1 MKILIFGANGMIGHQ
16 MWYKLN
22 KEFPNSVFGTVRKDA
37 TYYEKFKIFDTK
49 FLIPNLDVTNIQKVF
64 HVLDQLKPDVV
75 INCVGITLRKP
86 EIKNPE
92 LCQEVNSLFPQRLG
106 RWAAQ
111 HQKRLIHFST
121 DCVFSGGDGLYTE
134 LSIPDAQDVY
144 GKTKFLGEVLSN
156 YALTLRCPI
165 IGREIEGKTEL
176 IEWFL
181 KQKNSTIKGYS
192 KAIYSGITSAE
203 MARQIIYIIRKYPNL
218 TGLYQISS
226 EPISKYDLLVMLN
239 QISGLNATIN
249 KDESYSTNKSLDS
262 KKYRQLTG
270 YNSPSWNSMLSE
282 MMEEKIYNDQK

>member
-22 KEFPNSVFGTVRKDA
+22 KEFPGSVYGTVRKEA
-37 TYYEKFKIFDTK
+37 SFYEKFKIFNTDY
-49 FLIPNLDVTNIQKVF
+49 LIPNLDITDFVKVLK
-64 HVLDQLKPDVV
+64 VLDEVKPDV
-75 INCVGITLRKP
+75 ILNCIGITLRKP

-121 DCVFSGGDGLYTE
+121 DCVFGGGDGMYTE
-134 LSIPDAQDVY
+134 DSIPDAKDVY
-144 GKTKFLGEVLSN
+144 GKTKFLGEVLGSHS
-156 YALTLRCPI
+156 LTLRCPI

-181 KQKNSTIKGYS
+181 QQRNKAIKGYS

-203 MARQIIYIIRKYPNL
+203 MARQIILIIRKYPNL

-226 EPISKYDLLVMLN
+226 EPISKYDLLVLLN
-239 QISGLNATIN
+239 EISALNATIH

-270 YNSPSWNSMLSE
+270 YNPPSWSSMLRE
-282 MMEEKIYNDQK
+282 MMEEKIYNG

>member
-22 KEFPNSVFGTVRKDA
+22 KEFPGSVYGTVRKDA
-37 TYYEKFKIFDTK
+37 AYYDQFKIFNTQ
-49 FLIPNLDVTNIQKVF
+49 FLIPNLDVTNTAQVLK
-64 HVLDQLKPDVV
+64 VLDQVNPDVV
-75 INCVGITLRKP
+75 LNCVGITLRKP
-86 EIKNPE
+86 EIKDPE
-92 LCQEVNSLFPQRLG
+92 LCQNVNSLFPQRLG

-121 DCVFSGGDGLYTE
+121 DCVFAGGDGMYTE

-144 GKTKFLGEVLSN
+144 GKTKFLGEVLGSHS
-156 YALTLRCPI
+156 LTLRCPI

-181 KQKNSTIKGYS
+181 QQRNKTIKGYS

-203 MARQIIYIIRKYPNL
+203 MARQIILIIRKYPNL

-226 EPISKYDLLVMLN
+226 EPISKYDLLNLLN
-239 QISGLNATIN
+239 QISSLKVTIN
-249 KDESYSTNKSLDS
+249 KDESYSTNKSLNS

-270 YNSPSWNSMLSE
+270 YNPPSWTSMLSE
-282 MMEEKIYNDQK
+282 MMEETFYNE